1 MNSVIFNPGVILKT
15 GINEGFI
22 LKKGTKVRILRKESY
37 WYNEIG
43 IVAAIDKIDKATLE
57 GKKDQ
62 FVENKNSAIVYPIL
76 VRFDKVNYSGTSS
89 GNFSYSEIEGLI

>member
-1 MNSVIFNPGVILKT
+1 MNSAMFNPGVILKK

-22 LKKGTKVRILRKESY
+22 FKKGTKVRILRKESY
-37 WYNEIG
+37 WYNEVG
-43 IVAAIDKIDKATLE
+43 IVAAIDKIDKATFE

-62 FVENKNSAIVYPIL
+62 FLENKTSSIVYPVL
-76 VRFDKVNYSGTSS
+76 VRFDKVNYSGTFS